1 MAEYS
6 IGDVEELTGVKIH
19 VLRYWEEV
27 IPSITPQK
35 LNGRR
40 VYTKHDILIIL
51 RMKHLIYDQKY
62 TIEGARNRII
72 EESSDSYTVT
82 DQEGNYLH
90 IHQSFNELRSLLI
103 DLYFTAKKTGTPQET
118 L

>member
-6 IGDVEELTGVKIH
+6 IGDVEEITGVKAH
-19 VLRYWEEV
+19 VIRYWEEV

-40 VYTKHDILIIL
+40 IYSKHDVLIIL
-51 RMKHLIYDQKY
+51 RLKHLIQDKKF

-72 EESSDSYTVT
+72 EEASDCNTVI
-82 DQEGNYLH
+82 DQEGNYVHL
-90 IHQSFNELRSLLI
+90 HQSFNELRSVLI
-103 DLYFTAKKTGTPQET
+103 DMYFMMKKNRKQRE
-118 L
+118 

>member
-6 IGDVEELTGVKIH
+6 IGDVEELTGVKAH

-27 IPSITPQK
+27 IPAITPQK

-40 VYTKHDILIIL
+40 VYSKHDILIIL
-51 RMKHLIYDQKY
+51 RLKHLIQDKKF

-72 EESSDSYTVT
+72 EESSDDNTVI
-82 DQEGNYLH
+82 DQEGNYMHL
-90 IHQSFNELRSLLI
+90 HQSFNEFRSELI
-103 DLYFTAKKTGTPQET
+103 DLFFTVRNYRKHQE
-118 L
+118 